1 MLRNIVNNELLTMNG
16 TNISGNNDKSSISFE
31 AACAT
36 KQTFVRFSEFSDCYS
51 ALFAKSWMRS
61 SAEILVAVFIVLL
74 NLLVILKILSKQPF
88 KKKLFDRIIIAHC
101 IVDGLTGY
109 YLIAFFF

>member
-1 MLRNIVNNELLTMNG
+1 MLRNVVNNELLTMNG
-16 TNISGNNDKSSISFE
+16 TNTSGNNDKSIRSLE
-31 AACAT
+31 AACAM
-36 KQTFVRFSEFSDCYS
+36 KQTFVQFAEFSDCYR

-109 YLIAFFF
+109 